1 MERVFRQT
9 MGGIQKVVQSPR
21 SNSEAW
27 VRSGLSG
34 EEPSVEKLFDTTVV
48 YTMIQLR
55 DLFETEN
62 WYKETTP
69 LMFWELEFTI
79 NCFPSPNVDQSFTTG
94 SLQVFNSLSKNVN
107 AVLSF
112 AFYWFTVIFWSW
124 DCSCLLAF
132 FPIEVLLALLFDFDW
147 NFRFQTGKL

>member
-79 NCFPSPNVDQSFTTG
+79 MLLNAHIQLFP
-94 SLQVFNSLSKNVN
+94 LSKCRPKFHN
-107 AVLSF
+107 
-112 AFYWFTVIFWSW
+112 
-124 DCSCLLAF
+124 
-132 FPIEVLLALLFDFDW
+132 
-147 NFRFQTGKL
+147 G